1 MLQAMV
7 DAWRQPDVR
16 IKLAFTMAMLII
28 FRFTAH
34 IPVPNVRP
42 DQLDSAFD
50 NNPVLGF
57 LNLFSGGGLE
67 NLSIVALGVYPYIT
81 ASIVMQLLT
90 PMVPRLQALAKEG
103 EQGRNRIQLYTYWA
117 AVPMSFVQGYGQL
130 LLLENANA
138 ISGIGFSGDEFLPTL
153 SAVISLTAG
162 TMFLIWLGELIT
174 EKGIGNGISLIIFGG
189 IVASFPTLFNSIR
202 LSDSGA
208 AGILIVIVV
217 ALILVALIVFF
228 QEAQRRIP
236 VQYARSVFRGGRMYR
251 QSGQSFI
258 PLRVNSAGMIP
269 LIFAFSIIIFPS
281 VIAGWV
287 TGTATESN
295 TRAFVEVPFAVDDSD
310 VLLAD
315 AYPALQPEGLFR
327 VNDAEI
333 AYAASED
340 TFDDILDR
348 VNRTRDANVFAQLSS
363 VPDPGTGDV
372 VPTWTI
378 ESNEIGSGPIELAD
392 EDGNFIA
399 VTRIPTHLEAAD
411 DPFTLDVVE
420 GQTLGQRP
428 PLLVRIA
435 DWVENNFSP
444 GRPLYWALSFVL
456 VVGFTFFYTLITFQ
470 QQNLAENLQKQGG
483 FVPGIRPGRPT
494 QDYINK
500 VLFRI
505 TWAGALFLGFVAIVP
520 FLSTE
525 FIPDSQALTISSTGL
540 LIVVGVALDTMKQVE
555 AQLLM
560 RNYEGFIR

>member
-1 MLQAMV
+1 MI
-7 DAWRQPDVR
+7 DAWRQPEVR
-16 IKLAFTMAMLII
+16 AKLVFTLAMLVV
-28 FRFTAH
+28 FRFLAH
-34 IPVPNVRP
+34 IPVPEVRP
-42 DQLDSAFD
+42 DQLESALD

-90 PMVPRLQALAKEG
+90 PMVPRLSALAQEG
-103 EQGRNRIQLYTYWA
+103 ESGRNKIQLYTYWA
-117 AVPMSFVQGYGQL
+117 ALPMAIFQGYGQL

-138 ISGIGFSGDEFLPTL
+138 ISGIGFTGDDLLPTL

-174 EKGIGNGISLIIFGG
+174 EKGVGNGLSLIIFAG
-189 IVASFPTLFNSIR
+189 IVASFPTLFNQIR
-202 LSDSGA
+202 QSDTGM
-208 AGILIVIVV
+208 AGIVIV
-217 ALILVALIVFF
+217 ILVAIALIALIVLF

-236 VQYARSVFRGGRMYR
+236 VQYARSQFRGGRMYR

-281 VIAGWV
+281 VLAGMISGAGTDVNTIA
-287 TGTATESN
+287 A
-295 TRAFVEVPFAVDDSD
+295 VEVPFAEEDSD
-310 VLLAD
+310 EPLTSL
-315 AYPALQPEGLFR
+315 YEGIAAEGTFR
-327 VNDAEI
+327 VNGAEI
-333 AYAASED
+333 DYIAAED
-340 TFDDILDR
+340 SFDDVARRI
-348 VNRTRDANVFAQLSS
+348 NRSSDANVLTQISPILDA
-363 VPDPGTGDV
+363 TGEF

-378 ESNEIGSGPIELAD
+378 ERNDSGQRLIEL
-392 EDGNFIA
+392 EDVAGAGNFIA
-399 VTRIPTHLEAAD
+399 VTRIPTHLEPPD
-411 DPFTLDVVE
+411 DVFTPSVVE
-420 GQTLGQRP
+420 GQVPGERP
-428 PLLVRIA
+428 PWFARTA
-435 DWVENNFSP
+435 NWVQDNFSP

-456 VVGFTFFYTLITFQ
+456 VVAFTFFYTLITFQ

-505 TWAGALFLGFVAIVP
+505 TWAGAIFLGFVAVVP
-520 FLSTE
+520 FLATQ
-525 FIPDSQALTISSTGL
+525 FIPDSNSLTLSSVGL
-540 LIVVGVALDTMKQVE
+540 LIMVGVALDTMKQVE